1 MASTDRDL
9 YIIDGYNMINFL
21 RKLHGDK
28 PGNLE
33 EEREKMI
40 DLLLGHASLKDTEV
54 MIVFDAHRSNSR
66 EIAESSVGRVKI
78 VFTRSGQSADQFIER
93 YIYEYRGERRIFV
106 VTSDYAMQKMVF
118 GKGVYRKPPQEMI
131 REMRTTEKEM
141 REKIDHY
148 QPGPFPLS
156 GRVNNGVRA
165 RLENMRR
172 AKKFNCGEE

>member
-1 MASTDRDL
+1 M
-9 YIIDGYNMINFL
+9 DG
-21 RKLHGDK
+21 GK
-28 PGNLE
+28 PGSLE
-33 EEREKMI
+33 EERQKVI
-40 DLLLGHASLKDTEV
+40 DLFLGHASLKDTEA

-93 YIYEYRGERRIFV
+93 YIYDYKGERRIFV
-106 VTSDYAMQKMVF
+106 VTSDYAQQKMIF

-131 REMRTTEKEM
+131 QEMRTTEKEM

-165 RLENMRR
+165 RLEDMRR